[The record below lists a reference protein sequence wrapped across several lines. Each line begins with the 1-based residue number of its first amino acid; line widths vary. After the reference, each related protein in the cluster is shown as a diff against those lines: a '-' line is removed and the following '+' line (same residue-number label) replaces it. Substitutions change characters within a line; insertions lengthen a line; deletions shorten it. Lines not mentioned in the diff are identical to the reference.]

1 MIKGSSTFIVS
12 LLALLL
18 VSPIAGING
27 GIVVSNSPLLSEVLT
42 DLARGDYDV
51 EIDYA
56 ESNQCPCEITRNGEF
71 TGEFTVSNQGTFH
84 DTYNLSVSW
93 TDEYNLGWDAFPN
106 QDSVTVLSNSQE
118 TVSFTF
124 KAPVQGIYAYDSMDF
139 TVKAT
144 SQNSTS
150 ISDSRLQT
158 LDVDMIYAVDVSV
171 RDPPQ
176 SGNRGDS
183 VYYSIEIKNVGETS
197 EEFAIEV
204 GDLAWE
210 WEAQPSQ
217 TTIDLN
223 PDDSATIA
231 LEVVIPNT
239 AAVDEYAEIQVI
251 ARVQTSSYSYIYGF
265 ATTNTSVDDGLVYE
279 VDIIPDA
286 YQKQL
291 IPGGQII
298 YSLYVTNAGEGVD
311 SYDLELHHDVM
322 SEGWGS
328 NLSQFTIE
336 NLGPGEET
344 VVTMNVTSPDD
355 SVEDDWSLSHVSISS
370 KTRNQFGDDVSGM
383 NTSVRIPVRGLELTV
398 DAIEK
403 SGDPGTKVVYTV
415 SLENTGTDPDDFS
428 LEILRCEGCDA
439 WGVELSQYQIMDLED
454 GDVFDVEFHVTL
466 PSSARHSDSADMVV
480 IAISSDVDVTDSIS
494 TLTKVD
500 KVLSRT
506 VSWDSGYL
514 LNPGDSSFID
524 IEITNLGN
532 DYQSYTFESDELP
545 NGWSFTGVPYQTDD
559 LDPYG
564 GNEEFSITFTVSDD
578 ENPGFFNFTIDVI
591 LDEDNFKV
599 AEVKVS
605 IMIEY
610 YAEFVLAIP
619 VVESLGDPGA
629 THIFSVDITNNA
641 NIEDNI
647 ELEIMMLPEGW
658 EACILVN
665 SICSSDISVGK
676 GQTSSFEIQITT
688 NDKEAANTVNG
699 IYLTLNAISG
709 LNDKEVHDVYFTV
722 FTNPVYDL
730 SVEIPADY
738 KNGEE
743 GDSIPFQIT
752 VTNNGNAADQVNL
765 PFASAPA
772 NWITAF
778 SESSFSLSPGSS
790 KTIYL
795 NVDIPANVNGG
806 ENLITVSVN
815 SDQSGQSIE
824 ISFTVY
830 IDEKAEIDVDV
841 KTTAGDVMAGTTG
854 NFKVRIT
861 NNGNTVE
868 KLTLKI
874 EGKRSSWFTLPT
886 DSIRLEPGF
895 FEEIII
901 EVKPPVM
908 QAATEASGT
917 LNVTLSTDSSNT
929 IKKGLPFTVL
939 KSDLVV
945 DEPTVNEEEGLL
957 PGPGIIP
964 VILLISLLSRIV
976 RRK

>member
-1 MIKGSSTFIVS
+1 MTKGSSTFIVS

-27 GIVVSNSPLLSEVLT
+27 GITVSNSPLLSEVFI
-42 DLARGDYDV
+42 DSARGDYDV
-51 EIDYA
+51 EIDFA
-56 ESNQCPCEITRNGEF
+56 ESNQCPCEITRNGHF
-71 TGEFTVSNQGTFH
+71 TGEFMVSNLGTFH

-93 TDEYNLGWDAFPN
+93 DDEYNLGWDAFPDQN
-106 QDSVTVLSNSQE
+106 SVTVLSNSQE
-118 TVSFTF
+118 TVSFSF
-124 KAPVQGIYAYDSMDF
+124 KAPVQGIYDYDSMDF

-144 SQNSTS
+144 SQNSTTT
-150 ISDSRLQT
+150 SDSRLQT

-176 SGNRGDS
+176 SGDRGDS
-183 VYYSIEIKNVGETS
+183 IFYSIEVTNVGETS
-197 EEFAIEV
+197 EEFAIEA
-204 GDLAWE
+204 GNLPWD

-217 TTIDLN
+217 TTLDLN
-223 PDDSATIA
+223 PDDSAIITMQ
-231 LEVVIPNT
+231 VDIPNT
-239 AAVDEYAEIQVI
+239 AAEEEYAEINLI

-265 ATTNTSVDDGLVYE
+265 GTTNTSVDDGLVYA

-286 YQKQL
+286 YQKQV
-291 IPGGQII
+291 IPGGQIL
-298 YSLYVTNAGEGVD
+298 YSLYVTNDGDGVD
-311 SYDLELHHDVM
+311 SYDLELNDVM

-336 NLGPGEET
+336 NLGPGEQT

-355 SVEDDWSLSHVSISS
+355 SVENDWSLSHITIISQ
-370 KTRNQFGDDVSGM
+370 TRNQFGDDLGEM
-383 NTSVRIPVRGLELTV
+383 NTSVRIPVRDLEITV
-398 DAIEK
+398 DAVEK
-403 SGDPGTKVVYTV
+403 SGDPGTTVIYTV
-415 SLENTGTDPDDFS
+415 SLENTGTDPDDFI
-428 LEILRCEGCDA
+428 LEIVRCDGCDA
-439 WGVELSQYQIMDLED
+439 WGVELSQYVITDLED
-454 GDVFDVEFHVTL
+454 GEVFDVEFHVTL
-466 PSSARHSDSADMVV
+466 PSSARHSDSAEMAVV
-480 IAISSDVDVTDSIS
+480 ATSSDVDVTASVS
-494 TLTKVD
+494 TITKVD
-500 KVLSRT
+500 KVLNRM
-506 VSWDSGYL
+506 VDWDSGYL

-545 NGWSFTGVPYQTDD
+545 NGWSFVGIPHQTDV

-564 GNEEFSITFTVSDD
+564 GNEDFTISFTVSDN

-591 LDEDNFKV
+591 LDNDNFKV

-610 YAEFVLAIP
+610 YAEFILAIP
-619 VVESLGDPGA
+619 VSESSGDPGV
-629 THIFSVDITNNA
+629 THTFAVDITNNA

-647 ELEIMMLPEGW
+647 ELEIMTLPEGW

-676 GQTSSFEIQITT
+676 GQTASFELQITT
-688 NDKEAANTVNG
+688 NEDEAANTVNG
-699 IYLTLNAISG
+699 VYLKLNAISG
-709 LNDKEVHDVYFTV
+709 LNDKETHDVYFTV

-730 SVEIPADY
+730 SVEIPSDY
-738 KNGEE
+738 KE
-743 GDSIPFQIT
+743 GDEGESIPFQIT
-752 VTNNGNAADQVNL
+752 VTNDGNAADQVNL

-772 NWITAF
+772 NWITEF
-778 SESSFSLSPGSS
+778 SESSFSLAPGSS

-795 NVDIPANVNGG
+795 NVDIPENVNGG

-830 IDEKAEIDVDV
+830 IDEKADIDVDV

-874 EGKRSSWFTLPT
+874 EGKRASWFTLPT

-939 KSDLVV
+939 KSDLVIE
-945 DEPTVNEEEGLL
+945 EPTSDEEEGLL
-957 PGPGIIP
+957 PGPSLIS
-964 VILLISLLSRIV
+964 VILLISLLSRII

>member
-12 LLALLL
+12 LLALIL
-18 VSPIAGING
+18 VSPIVGING
-27 GIVVSNSPLLSEVLT
+27 GFAVSNSPLLSEVLT
-42 DLARGDYDV
+42 DSARGDYDV

-71 TGEFTVSNQGTFH
+71 TGEFMVSNTGTFH
-84 DTYNLSVSW
+84 DTYNLSVDW
-93 TDEYNLGWDAFPN
+93 DDEYNLGWDASPN
-106 QDSVTVLSNSQE
+106 QETVTVLSNSQE

-124 KAPVQGIYAYDSMDF
+124 KAPVQGIYSYDSMDF

-144 SQNSTS
+144 SQNSTTT
-150 ISDSRLQT
+150 SDSRLQT

-183 VYYSIEIKNVGETS
+183 IYYSIEVKNVGETS

-204 GDLAWE
+204 GDLPWE

-217 TTIDLN
+217 TTVDLN
-223 PDDSATIA
+223 PDDSATITM
-231 LEVVIPNT
+231 EVDIPNT
-239 AAVDEYAEIQVI
+239 AAVDEYAEIQLI

-286 YQKQL
+286 YQKQV
-291 IPGGQII
+291 IPGGQIL
-298 YSLYVTNAGEGVD
+298 YSLYVTNAGDGVD

-344 VVTMNVTSPDD
+344 VVTMNVTSPDN
-355 SVEDDWSLSHVSISS
+355 SVENDWSLSHVSIIS
-370 KTRNQFGDDVSGM
+370 KTRNQFGDDVGEM

-398 DAIEK
+398 DESER
-403 SGDPGTKVVYTV
+403 SGDPGTDIVYTI
-415 SLENTGTDPDDFS
+415 SLENTGTDPDDFT
-428 LEILRCEGCDA
+428 LEILRCDGCDA
-439 WGVELSQYQIMDLED
+439 WGVELSQYQIIDLED
-454 GDVFDVEFHVTL
+454 GQVFDVDFYVTL
-466 PSSARHSDSADMVV
+466 PSSARHSDSAEMTIV
-480 IAISSDVDVTDSIS
+480 ARSSDVDATDSVS
-494 TLTKVD
+494 TLTKVN
-500 KVLSRT
+500 KVLNRA
-506 VSWDSGYL
+506 VSWESGYL
-514 LNPGDSSFID
+514 LNPGDSSFIN

-545 NGWSFTGVPYQTDD
+545 NGWSFVGIPHQTDD

-564 GNEEFSITFTVSDD
+564 GNEEFTVTFTVADD

-599 AEVKVS
+599 SEVKVS
-605 IMIEY
+605 IKIEY
-610 YAEFVLAIP
+610 YAEFVMTISEA
-619 VVESLGDPGA
+619 ESIADPGA
-629 THIFSVDITNNA
+629 THTFSVDITNNA

-647 ELEIMMLPEGW
+647 GLEIMMLPDGW

-665 SICSSDISVGK
+665 SVCSSDISVGK
-676 GQTSSFEIQITT
+676 GQTSSFDIQITT
-688 NDKEAANTVNG
+688 NDNEAANTVNG
-699 IYLTLNAISG
+699 IYLRLNAVSG
-709 LNDKEVHDVYFTV
+709 LNEKEAHDAYFTV

-730 SVEIPADY
+730 SVEVPADY
-738 KNGEE
+738 KNGDA

-772 NWITAF
+772 SWITAF

-806 ENLITVSVN
+806 ENLITVSVD

-824 ISFTVY
+824 IDFTVY
-830 IDEKAEIDVDV
+830 IDEKADIDVDV

-874 EGKRSSWFTLPT
+874 EGKRASWFTLPT
-886 DSIRLEPGF
+886 ESIRLEPGF

-939 KSDLVV
+939 KSDLIV
-945 DEPTVNEEEGLL
+945 DEPTVDEEEGLL
-957 PGPGIIP
+957 PGPGIVS
-964 VILLISLLSRIV
+964 VILLTSFLSRII
-976 RRK
+976 RRE